1 MDANTQ
7 QKSDND
13 AQAGALP
20 PLFKTYEEA
29 CAYCEKTG
37 DNYYASAFLLEMWL
51 GSLITDAV
59 QKYADRNPNKRE
71 MQTGEAVGH
80 MVFRK
85 LFAECTDGLELAGF
99 LQHLCRFA
107 QQDDNFAE
115 IILGTYGLFGTENSV
130 RPVVDVQKNPTVSAF
145 RTYAARLCD
154 WLDCQIHWRTHFM
167 YYHAPG
173 GFMAGDEEARHLF
186 SLGLSETALPEL
198 SAYDQRFWRWNHE
211 SAVRDLTRPDKW
223 KFVADGVKND
233 DRRTHTHP
241 EVDDCVICFW
251 PLVKRFNWSYA
262 ELLIVLDRALPRCS
276 GRYPCDSAVSL
287 QKHCNLTV
295 GLKKGVDG
303 QRGTSGRPTRQLD
316 NVNPKMPEG
325 FEVVEALMKNQA
337 DRGED
342 GEGK

>member
-198 SAYDQRFWRWNHE
+198 SAYDQRFWRWNQHRRFKFWRCWC
-211 SAVRDLTRPDKW
+211 ARRDWRIWRKLQVQWLFKLVRLWR
-223 KFVADGVKND
+223 FL
-233 DRRTHTHP
+233 
-241 EVDDCVICFW
+241 FW
-251 PLVKRFNWSYA
+251 SWRFWS
-262 ELLIVLDRALPRCS
+262 I
-276 GRYPCDSAVSL
+276 
-287 QKHCNLTV
+287 
-295 GLKKGVDG
+295 
-303 QRGTSGRPTRQLD
+303 
-316 NVNPKMPEG
+316 
-325 FEVVEALMKNQA
+325 F
-337 DRGED
+337 
-342 GEGK
+342 